1 MTKVSMTKEEKDQ
14 KVWEI
19 IDKYEGDEQY
29 GFSFA
34 IDDFAAL
41 DNYDVDEVIAD
52 LEYMVGG
59 VLTDES
65 RDLVAARVEE
75 LAKNSKK

>member
-1 MTKVSMTKEEKDQ
+1 MTKEQKDQ

-19 IDKYEGDEQY
+19 IDKYEGDDQY

-41 DNYDVDEVIAD
+41 NNYDVDEVIAD
-52 LEYMVGG
+52 LEYMISG
-59 VLTDES
+59 VLTAET
-65 RDLVAARVEE
+65 RVLVEARVEE
-75 LAKNSKK
+75 LKEKMEVK

>member
-1 MTKVSMTKEEKDQ
+1 MTKEQKDQ

-34 IDDFAAL
+34 IDDFAKL

-59 VLTDES
+59 NLTKETIA
-65 RDLVAARVEE
+65 LVEARVED
-75 LAKNSKK
+75 LKRK

>member
-1 MTKVSMTKEEKDQ
+1 MTKEQKDE

-34 IDDFAAL
+34 IDDFAKL
-41 DNYDVDEVIAD
+41 NDYDVDEVIAD

-59 VLTDES
+59 VLTAET
-65 RDLVAARVEE
+65 RGLVEARVED
-75 LAKNSKK
+75 LRKSCKK

>member
-1 MTKVSMTKEEKDQ
+1 MTKEEKDQ

-34 IDDFAAL
+34 IDDFAKL

-59 VLTDES
+59 NLTQETIVLVE
-65 RDLVAARVEE
+65 ARVED
-75 LAKNSKK
+75 LKKK

>member
-1 MTKVSMTKEEKDQ
+1 MTKEEKDQ
-14 KVWEI
+14 RVWEI
-19 IDKYEGDEQY
+19 VDKYEGDDQY

-41 DNYDVDEVIAD
+41 NNNDVDEVIAD

-59 VLTDES
+59 VLKPET
-65 RDLVAARVEE
+65 RALVEARVED
-75 LAKNSKK
+75 LKKNSKK